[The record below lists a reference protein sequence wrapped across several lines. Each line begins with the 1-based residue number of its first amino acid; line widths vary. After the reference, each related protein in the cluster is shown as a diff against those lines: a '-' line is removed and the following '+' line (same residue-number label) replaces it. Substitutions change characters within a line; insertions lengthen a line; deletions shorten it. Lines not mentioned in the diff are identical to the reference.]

1 MAQHG
6 PVPDD
11 PPEPGGLRGAEA
23 ARRLARDG
31 PNELP
36 AERVRRFWP
45 VLLEVLREPMLLLLV
60 AAGTLYLM
68 LGEPADALMLL
79 GFVFVVIGITVVQE
93 RRTERALSAL
103 RQLSSPRAL
112 VLRDG
117 VPRRIPGREVVEGD
131 VVIVA
136 EGDRVPADA
145 LLRRASQLA
154 VDESLL
160 TGESVPVAKRPS
172 LDASRM
178 DQPGGDG
185 LPSLFSGSLVT
196 SGHGVC
202 EVLRTGTRT
211 EVGRIGTAIQSI
223 TSETTPLQAET
234 RRIVRRLAAVGGVAC
249 AIVVVVYALTR
260 GGDWL
265 AWKQGGLAGI
275 AMAMAILPEE
285 FPVVL
290 TVFLALGAWRISRSH
305 VLTRRMPAIE
315 TLGAATVLCVDKT
328 GTLTL
333 NQMSVTALEPAEG
346 GAECPPLSAA
356 LSTASRELLRLA
368 ALASRADP
376 VDPMDRAAHEAAAT
390 AGLDLPGLGARCVRE
405 YPLTPEFPATTYAW
419 RLEGREAVLLASKGA
434 PEAIG
439 RLCRLPD
446 AEAAAL
452 LVRVDALAAR
462 GWRVLA
468 VAQLEVS
475 PAACPA
481 HPLDLV
487 FHLAGLVA
495 FADPLRP
502 EVPATVAQCHEA
514 GIRVAMITGDYP
526 ATARQIAA
534 QAGIRDP
541 SRVLTGQQL
550 EQVPD
555 AELVECIRGTHVFA
569 RMAPQQKLRLVRA
582 LKEAGEVVAMTG
594 DGVNDGPALKA
605 AHIGIAMGG
614 RGTDVAREC
623 ASLVLL
629 NDDFPSIVAAIR
641 LGRRIYDNIRKAI
654 AFILAVHVPIAGLSM
669 IPVFF
674 PSWPLLLLPV
684 HIVFL
689 ELIIDPACS
698 LVFEAEAEEEDVM
711 RRPPRGRSERLFSRA
726 TVLVAL
732 LQGLSVLV
740 ACSAIVVLASRAHS
754 PDEARAMSFA
764 ALVLSII
771 VVILI
776 NRSWSRS
783 TMSMLREPNRALW
796 WVVGGTA
803 VFLGLA
809 LFTPAGRAVFSFAAL
824 DAGDLGLSL
833 LAGLACLAWFEL
845 LKRSRWW
852 RFRIN
857 GGRAR

>member
-11 PPEPGGLRGAEA
+11 PPEPVGLGSAEA

-45 VLLEVLREPMLLLLV
+45 VLREVLREPMLLLLV
-60 AAGTLYLM
+60 AAGVLYLM
-68 LGEPADALMLL
+68 LGEPVDALMLL

-117 VPRRIPGREVVEGD
+117 VPCRIPGREVVEGD
-131 VVIVA
+131 LVIVA
-136 EGDRVPADA
+136 EGDRIPADA

-172 LDASRM
+172 LNAFRM
-178 DQPGGDG
+178 DHPGGDG

-211 EVGRIGTAIQSI
+211 EVGRIGKAIQSI
-223 TSETTPLQAET
+223 MPETTPLQAET

-249 AIVVVVYALTR
+249 AIVVVTYALTR

-333 NQMSVTALEPAEG
+333 NQMSVTALELAEG
-346 GAECPPLSAA
+346 GAAFAPSSAA
-356 LSTASRELLRLA
+356 MSDGRNGLLRLA
-368 ALASRADP
+368 TLASRADP

-390 AGLDLPGLGARCVRE
+390 AGLDLPGQGARCLRE

-419 RLEGREAVLLASKGA
+419 ALEGREAVLLASKGA
-434 PEAIG
+434 PEAIS

-452 LVRVDALAAR
+452 LLRVDALAAR

-468 VAQLEVS
+468 VAKLEVS

-487 FHLAGLVA
+487 FELAGLVA

-526 ATARQIAA
+526 ATARHIAA

-541 SRVLTGQQL
+541 SRVLTGQEL

-555 AELVECIRGTHVFA
+555 AELVECIRGTNVFA
-569 RMAPQQKLRLVRA
+569 RMAPRQKLRLVRA

-711 RRPPRGRSERLFSRA
+711 RRPPRGRSERLFSRD

-732 LQGLSVLV
+732 LQGLSVLL

-754 PDEARAMSFA
+754 PDEARAMNFA
-764 ALVLSII
+764 ALVLSIV

-809 LFTPAGRAVFSFAAL
+809 LFVPAGRAVFSFAEL

-852 RFRIN
+852 RFRIH